1 MEESDP
7 DPDQYQAEL
16 NDAVDDGGGCVETWE
31 KLSEARGEF
40 TPERRSVLKKISA
53 LGVAGSTGLVGT
65 ATAASNEEESEI
77 SLRVEEVPLSEDTAK
92 KAVSSKIADQL
103 INTVTRSAN
112 NRNIAE
118 ISDGTRRNIT
128 IDDQLLSFTVEFA
141 TKYGRLGIGYQSD
154 SLLTG
159 FFDLNRSTLSNGQRN
174 RISGQIGWP
183 EDTTATLLI
192 EDAGEPIFSRSVT
205 VDELE
210 QLKNIVPETEDPDS
224 VDARA
229 IPHTEPQSGK
239 SKGKYNVRF
248 KNKIYVVDSDI
259 TEILFTENTDGP
271 TALRNCD
278 SAAVGCLADIVLA
291 APACRLTAAG
301 CAFGPLAC
309 ITLLLALCA
318 PNLVL
323 VGLSGNCEFVVR
335 NCL

>member
-1 MEESDP
+1 MEFP
-7 DPDQYQAEL
+7 
-16 NDAVDDGGGCVETWE
+16 
-31 KLSEARGEF
+31 
-40 TPERRSVLKKISA
+40 
-53 LGVAGSTGLVGT
+53 
-65 ATAASNEEESEI
+65 
-77 SLRVEEVPLSEDTAK
+77 
-92 KAVSSKIADQL
+92 
-103 INTVTRSAN
+103 
-112 NRNIAE
+112 
-118 ISDGTRRNIT
+118 
-128 IDDQLLSFTVEFA
+128 
-141 TKYGRLGIGYQSD
+141 TKYGKLGIGYQSD

-159 FFDLNRSTLSNGQRN
+159 FYDLNRSAVSKGQRN

-183 EDTTATLLI
+183 EDTTGTLLI
-192 EDAGEPIFSRSVT
+192 GDAGEPIFSRSVT
-205 VDELE
+205 VEELE

-229 IPHTEPQSGK
+229 IPHTEPQSGRF
-239 SKGKYNVRF
+239 KGKYNVRY
-248 KNKIYVVDSDI
+248 KNKIYVIDSEI
-259 TEILFTENTDGP
+259 TQILSEETTDGP

-278 SAAVGCLADIVLA
+278 SAAVGCLADIVLS